1 MLAEPVTLVAEAV
14 PLLLP
19 PSSVNVPLTV
29 GEALKVPKL
38 EMLMVVCGVRVRVRR
53 GLGDPVELTEALPD
67 LLGEAELLL
76 LPAAVTDKGAD
87 AAGVAVRVI
96 TIVALPRGE
105 KVPPTVDV

>member
-1 MLAEPVTLVAEAV
+1 M

-19 PSSVNVPLTV
+19 PSSVNVALTV

-38 EMLMVVCGVRVRVRR
+38 EMLMVVPGVSVRVRR

-76 LPAAVTDKGAD
+76 LPAAVADTSAD
-87 AAGVAVRVI
+87 AAGVVVRVI
-96 TIVALPRGE
+96 TVVALARGE
-105 KVPPTVDV
+105 KVPPLVDV